1 MSAQSGKLNNA
12 TDEASPSEAHGE
24 LAKPNDLTERGIDVD
39 LLFLVDRMR
48 LEMAAKIE
56 SRKWGLKT
64 YKRCFLHEDGM
75 EWLSNYIKRTQIK
88 GTKNTAID
96 PQLLQEKAAQL
107 GNLFVDARYI
117 LHVKEAHRFKPKRKE
132 TLFFRFQDKVID
144 ADLQLSALSKELKDT
159 STAPG
164 ESSSVT
170 SQPTGIDKFIMER
183 RVFTTYPRQAANPE
197 TSGIDKLR
205 KELITTQTNISLL
218 SEVCLAT
225 TNAVVEART
234 NIATLEAVI
243 LCIVAFQLSSWSYGG
258 ESHGISLTHLPVMLI
273 LMAIIFFWTKD
284 RIQQMVH
291 QSKRQISLLERL
303 STPSFFGEI
312 PVAEGFNESDDD
324 TSVSVLSANAPITR
338 RIGRAARQTSQI
350 FLGGARSVKYGSI
363 VVTDDQKLILPRP
376 ETLPPVSEWPHNPV
390 MVSVNTVVSPKIDV
404 PDYKSGP
411 LPIGKAFNF
420 ESELFVGRCLLRFK
434 DIPVDDEEGVSAY
447 FNGRQR
453 RFQAIVQGRFKR
465 ELNVDDVL
473 TGHEFDKPFNYL
485 PPSWILSAGTSL
497 IKRLAPGV
505 VIDLKS
511 NQPTFLA
518 CLAATSQSV
527 SGDMPGNEP
536 DIYGMDIEEDC
547 SVFGGPFSKKS
558 IPANLRKNMLSI
570 PETAKQFRYDT
581 ETVYTFD
588 FFQHLLDV
596 STYSLDIGIT
606 KLGVTSSL
614 NGQPIQVMAKT
625 RQGEYLWSFCIWH
638 ETLLE
643 FEDSSR

>member
-1 MSAQSGKLNNA
+1 MVAKELKDSSKGDSRL
-12 TDEASPSEAHGE
+12 SPFAEIGNKPVKQNYLLE
-24 LAKPNDLTERGIDVD
+24 LGIDVD
-39 LLFLVDRMR
+39 LLLLVNQMR
-48 LEMAAKIE
+48 LEMAPKVE
-56 SRKWGLKT
+56 NRKWHLKT

-75 EWLSNYIKRTQIK
+75 AWMMHHIQVLELKRARNTIQNFQI
-88 GTKNTAID
+88 
-96 PQLLQEKAAQL
+96 LQEKAAQL

-117 LHVKEAHRFKPKRKE
+117 LHVKEAHRFKPNRKE
-132 TLFFRFQDKVID
+132 TLFFRFQDKKIEEHILLYELAKELDDSNAV
-144 ADLQLSALSKELKDT
+144 AVENASTHSHLSAIDEFFTERHLS
-159 STAPG
+159 STYTQRA
-164 ESSSVT
+164 
-170 SQPTGIDKFIMER
+170 
-183 RVFTTYPRQAANPE
+183 QAPE
-197 TSGIDKLR
+197 TSGLDKLR
-205 KELITTQTNISLL
+205 KELLTTQTNLSLL

-225 TNAVVEART
+225 NNAVVEART

-243 LCIVAFQLSSWSYGG
+243 LCILVFQLSSWSYGG
-258 ESHGISLTHLPVMLI
+258 QRQVHGISSLTILPVI
-273 LMAIIFFWTKD
+273 LVFWASIFRWTKA
-284 RIQQMVH
+284 RIQQMAH
-291 QSKRQISLLERL
+291 QAKLQISLLERL
-303 STPSFFGEI
+303 STPSFDVVI
-312 PVAEGFNESDDD
+312 PIAEKLNESDDD
-324 TSVSVLSANAPITR
+324 TSASVLIRNLQSA
-338 RIGRAARQTSQI
+338 
-350 FLGGARSVKYGSI
+350 
-363 VVTDDQKLILPRP
+363 QKLSHAAERNDQSFLEEAGSGDPKLMLPGP
-376 ETLPPVSEWPHNPV
+376 ETLPPVSEWRHNPV
-390 MVSVNTVVSPKIDV
+390 MVCVNTVVSPKINV
-404 PDYKSGP
+404 PDYKSAH

-434 DIPVDDEEGVSAY
+434 DVPVDNLEDVSAY
-447 FNGRQR
+447 FNDRQR

-473 TGHEFDKPFNYL
+473 TGHEFDKPFNYF
-485 PPSWILSAGTSL
+485 PPSWVLAAGTSL
-497 IKRLAPGV
+497 ISRLAPGI

-511 NQPTFLA
+511 NQPKFLA
-518 CLAATSQSV
+518 CLAATSQSI

-547 SVFGGPFSKKS
+547 SVFGGPFLKKS
-558 IPANLRKNMLSI
+558 VTATSRRKMLSI
-570 PETAKQFRYDT
+570 PETAKQFKYDT